1 MGWVP
6 VALDRGAWTVADW
19 TVTMAWTMTVG
30 LAMMTM
36 TMTVG
41 ARGVDP

>member
-1 MGWVP
+1 M
-6 VALDRGAWTVADW
+6 DRGAWTVAGW

-36 TMTVG
+36 TVG
-41 ARGVDP
+41 PGAWGLGG